1 LPHREFPD
9 VSNAFDKRARRSCD
23 VFSRA
28 TDAKQN
34 CKNRIEPDAAAPYAG
49 DMTTFRF
56 QGIADAIAA
65 EVRRTLRAP
74 EYGHP
79 AHRDLAQGY
88 GPCRLCLRTFAIGK
102 EERILFTYQPFR
114 EPGSLPAPGPVFIHA
129 HDCERYEAA
138 ELPPD
143 FRSLP
148 LVFEAY
154 RSGSQL
160 LAQER
165 VGERSPEEVL
175 AALFERGGADYVH
188 VRNGEVGCFMAA
200 VSRAR

>member
-1 LPHREFPD
+1 M
-9 VSNAFDKRARRSCD
+9 K
-23 VFSRA
+23 
-28 TDAKQN
+28 
-34 CKNRIEPDAAAPYAG
+34 
-49 DMTTFRF
+49 TFRF

-65 EVRRTLRAP
+65 EVRQTLRAP

-102 EERILFTYQPFR
+102 DERILFTYQPFR

-129 HDCERYEAA
+129 GECARYDAPA
-138 ELPPD
+138 LPPD

-148 LVFEAY
+148 LVLEAY
-154 RSGSQL
+154 RNGSEL

-165 VGERSPEEVL
+165 VADRSPENVL
-175 AALFERGGADYVH
+175 SALFARGADYVH
-188 VRNGEVGCFMAA
+188 VRNGDVGCFMAA
-200 VSRAR
+200 VRPTN

>member
-1 LPHREFPD
+1 M
-9 VSNAFDKRARRSCD
+9 
-23 VFSRA
+23 
-28 TDAKQN
+28 DAKQN
-34 CKNRIEPDAAAPYAG
+34 CKKRIGRAAAVAYAQA
-49 DMTTFRF
+49 MKALRF
-56 QGIADAIAA
+56 QGIPDAIAA

-129 HDCERYEAA
+129 HDCERYDAS

-154 RSGSQL
+154 GNGSQL

-175 AALFERGGADYVH
+175 DALFERGGADYVH

-200 VSRAR
+200 VRPRR